1 MFPLQTPNW
10 EIMKIGMVCYPTY
23 GGSGIVATELGI
35 ELAKMGHEVHFISYA
50 LPTRLNTYQDNV
62 FFHDV
67 EIPNYPLF
75 EFHLY
80 TLALV
85 GKIIDVVKYEKID
98 LLHVHYAIP
107 HAVSGYLA
115 NQILLKDYNL
125 KLITTLHGT
134 DITLL
139 GMEPGFH
146 PIIKFSL
153 EHSDKITAV
162 SDYLRQKTI
171 QHFNSGKDIN
181 VIPNFVDTSVY
192 KRGEYPALKKLIAPN
207 DEKILVHISN
217 FRTVKRVCDVIKI
230 FNEVLKK
237 IPSKLLLIGDGPD
250 RIAAENLARQ
260 LSIQKHIKFL
270 GKQTSLVELLSISH
284 IFLLPSQSE
293 SFGLSAL
300 EAMSCGVPVV
310 ASNIGGIPEV
320 VAHNETGFLAELAD
334 VNRMAKYTIELLEK
348 PKKWLAFSINARN
361 RAVDLFDIKS
371 IVPKYEEL
379 YRQLLE
385 P

>member
-1 MFPLQTPNW
+1 MNNF
-10 EIMKIGMVCYPTY
+10 
-23 GGSGIVATELGI
+23 
-35 ELAKMGHEVHFISYA
+35 
-50 LPTRLNTYQDNV
+50 QDNV

-98 LLHVHYAIP
+98 ILHVHYAIP

-115 NQILLKDYNL
+115 RQILLKDYNL
-125 KLITTLHGT
+125 KLVTTLHGT
-134 DITLL
+134 DITLIGL
-139 GMEPGFH
+139 EPSFH

-153 EHSDKITAV
+153 EHSDRITAV
-162 SDYLRQKTI
+162 SSYLREKTI
-171 QHFNSGKDIN
+171 QHFNTGREID
-181 VIPNFVDTSVY
+181 VIPNFVDTSIY
-192 KRGEYPALKKLIAPN
+192 KRQEYPGLKKLVAPN
-207 DEKILVHISN
+207 DEKILIHISN
-217 FRTVKRVCDVIKI
+217 FRTVKRVCDVVKI

-237 IPSKLLLIGDGPD
+237 IPSKLLLVGDGPD
-250 RIAAENLARQ
+250 RIAAENLARE
-260 LSIQKHIKFL
+260 LGIQKHIKFL

-284 IFLLPSQSE
+284 VFILPSQSE

-320 VAHNETGFLAELAD
+320 VGHNETGFVAELGD
-334 VNRMAKYTIELLEK
+334 VSRMARYTIELLEK
-348 PKKWLAFSINARN
+348 PKKWESFSINARK
-361 RAVDLFDIKS
+361 RAIELFDIKL
-371 IVPKYEEL
+371 IVPKYENIYREL
-379 YRQLLE
+379 FE

>member
-1 MFPLQTPNW
+1 
-10 EIMKIGMVCYPTY
+10 MVCYPTY

-35 ELAKMGHEVHFISYA
+35 ELARTGHEVHFISYA
-50 LPTRLNTYQDNV
+50 LPTRLNNFQDNV

-80 TLALV
+80 TLALG

-98 LLHVHYAIP
+98 ILHVHYAIP

-115 NQILLKDYNL
+115 RQILLKDYNL
-125 KLITTLHGT
+125 KLVTTLHGT
-134 DITLL
+134 DITLIGL
-139 GMEPGFH
+139 EPSFH

-153 EHSDKITAV
+153 EHSDRITAV
-162 SDYLRQKTI
+162 SSYLREKTI
-171 QHFNSGKDIN
+171 QHFNTGREID
-181 VIPNFVDTSVY
+181 VIPNFVDTSIY
-192 KRGEYPALKKLIAPN
+192 KRQEYPGLKKLVAPN
-207 DEKILVHISN
+207 DEKILIHISN
-217 FRTVKRVCDVIKI
+217 FRTVKRVCDVVKI

-237 IPSKLLLIGDGPD
+237 IPSKLLLVGDGPD
-250 RIAAENLARQ
+250 RIAAENLARE
-260 LSIQKHIKFL
+260 LGIQKHIKFL

-284 IFLLPSQSE
+284 VFILPSQSE

-320 VAHNETGFLAELAD
+320 VGHNETGFVAELGD
-334 VNRMAKYTIELLEK
+334 VSRMARYTIELLEK
-348 PKKWLAFSINARN
+348 PKKWESFSINARK
-361 RAVDLFDIKS
+361 RAIELFDIKL
-371 IVPKYEEL
+371 IVPKYENIYREL
-379 YRQLLE
+379 FE